1 MCLAHQHAQLITP
14 VQGLRQPHSQALH
27 DSYLQNYVLQ
37 LQISRN
43 LQLQSPSIGLA
54 TASSTNENAE
64 ALQAPGNLH
73 NLLLQTF
80 LPLINRIM
88 RNGQRVTLCRLCVH
102 VTLMAPSP
110 SSGDLRC
117 FDIGC
122 KQTSYGLWQ
131 YSVQAGIY
139 NFLRERKG

>member
-1 MCLAHQHAQLITP
+1 M
-14 VQGLRQPHSQALH
+14 G

-43 LQLQSPSIGLA
+43 LQFQSPSIGLA

-64 ALQAPGNLH
+64 ALQAPETLQ

-88 RNGQRVTLCRLCVH
+88 RNG
-102 VTLMAPSP
+102 
-110 SSGDLRC
+110 
-117 FDIGC
+117 
-122 KQTSYGLWQ
+122 K
-131 YSVQAGIY
+131 
-139 NFLRERKG
+139 